1 MRYLQPCL
9 EFHLILVWFH
19 LPSSKLIDKNMK
31 RGLCGFIFCSYPL
44 CSILLSSSVLGIR
57 PWSASDFSH
66 LPEGVRNCRK
76 YILSLW
82 VWRVTT
88 RPSSCG
94 NVKNGS
100 WMLRVVEIYLSGMV
114 WEEPN
119 TEKED
124 PKVWKTQRDRNHY
137 HPHRQHCWRLQWPSH
152 SHVSRPCS
160 L

>member
-9 EFHLILVWFH
+9 DFHLILVWFH

-31 RGLCGFIFCSYPL
+31 RGLYGFIFCSYPL

-82 VWRVTT
+82 VLLLPRVCGD
-88 RPSSCG
+88 PHSSQMDG
-94 NVKNGS
+94 RVISTHKGS
-100 WMLRVVEIYLSGMV
+100 WSSRHSCKKASGQGVRTHPPMV
-114 WEEPN
+114 LLAMVRE
-119 TEKED
+119 
-124 PKVWKTQRDRNHY
+124 RN
-137 HPHRQHCWRLQWPSH
+137 
-152 SHVSRPCS
+152 
-160 L
+160 